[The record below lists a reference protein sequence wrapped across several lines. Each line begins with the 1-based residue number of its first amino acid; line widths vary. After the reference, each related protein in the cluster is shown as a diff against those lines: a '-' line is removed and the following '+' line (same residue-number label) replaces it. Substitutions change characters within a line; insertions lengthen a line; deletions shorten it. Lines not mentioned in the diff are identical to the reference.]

1 MLENGNVY
9 ISKREPKYAFLL
21 AFMFTQD
28 KKNSHR
34 FIIPP
39 VITAAI
45 MNNILCIIV
54 SYYFIYFVRAS
65 DVSRKKVFSSPV

>member
-34 FIIPP
+34 FIIPL
-39 VITAAI
+39 VII
-45 MNNILCIIV
+45 IYLVLLYHIILYILSV
-54 SYYFIYFVRAS
+54 LPMFLGRKYSAVRC
-65 DVSRKKVFSSPV
+65 KLIE